1 MKLLVF
7 SFILLSF
14 FVSNINSIT
23 ITVPANGKECVFEKI
38 DKRTSVT
45 LLYQVVS
52 GGGMDINPEISEPD
66 GRVVYRRDREQEGKF
81 TFLSR
86 SEGMFKFC
94 FGNEMSHITSKQVN
108 FNIQLSGGQS
118 NSEIAKKEHLTPLEN
133 GVLELQEQL
142 RSILSEQRYLKVREH
157 IHRNTTESTNSRVLW
172 WNFLQTF
179 LLIAISATQIFYVRR
194 IFERRRRI

>member
-1 MKLLVF
+1 MK
-7 SFILLSF
+7 FILFSLILF
-14 FVSNINSIT
+14 TLFVSKINTIT
-23 ITVPANGKECVFEKI
+23 ITVPPSSKECIFEKI

-52 GGGMDINPEISEPD
+52 GGGMDINPEITGPD
-66 GRVVYRRDREQEGKF
+66 GIVIYRRDREKEGKF

-86 SEGMFKFC
+86 TTGIYKFC
-94 FGNEMSHITSKQVN
+94 FGNEMSHVTSKQVN
-108 FNIQLSGGQS
+108 FDLQFSGGHS

-179 LLIAISATQIFYVRR
+179 LLIAISATQIIYVRR